1 VVEERLL
8 ARIWGRQ
15 LVSEDNLVA
24 GSGERLK
31 VVYPGR
37 ENRDSGPDFRG
48 AIIATEEC
56 GLLVGDVEIH
66 RMARD
71 WKSHGHHCDPRYN
84 DVILQVVWDGETS
97 VLLQNGKTVPT
108 LSLCHCLKG
117 SFDEVRCWAYLNVVP
132 SEPCYDAHTRLGDD
146 ELGRHLD
153 KAGEA
158 RFRLKASRF
167 ASTLAE
173 VQPSEVLYQGIM
185 GALGYTRNKE
195 QFEELAC
202 CLPLAVMQNICRG
215 KLVDEQIKVIKAML
229 LGMAG
234 LLPDDEKAEQESLK
248 HCLGNRE
255 PMSPSS
261 WRVFRVRPE
270 NHPVRRLSGA
280 AYLLARFMNEGLLE
294 GVLRLLDESSSDI
307 GRLEA
312 GFMVG
317 GQGYHSRGQRALIGQ
332 ARAREIAVN
341 IALPFAFAWAEAN
354 SQTTLA
360 ERALWLYRV
369 YPRSG
374 ENEITRGL
382 TKLLGSK
389 ASALVDSAQRQ
400 QGLIHL
406 DKTFCRQ
413 RRCVE
418 CPLAISMRG
427 TVTAP

>member
-1 VVEERLL
+1 M
-8 ARIWGRQ
+8 
-15 LVSEDNLVA
+15 
-24 GSGERLK
+24 
-31 VVYPGR
+31 
-37 ENRDSGPDFRG
+37 
-48 AIIATEEC
+48 
-56 GLLVGDVEIH
+56 LVGDVEIH

-71 WKSHGHHCDPRYN
+71 WKSHGHHCDPGYN

-117 SFDEVRCWAYLNVVP
+117 SLDEVCCWAYLDMVP
-132 SEPCYDAHTRLGDD
+132 SEPCHDAHKRLGDD

-167 ASTLAE
+167 AAALAE
-173 VQPSEVLYQGIM
+173 KQPSEVLYLGIM

-202 CLPLAVMQNICRG
+202 RLPLVVVQNLCRG
-215 KLVDEQIKVIKAML
+215 KPVEEQVKVIKALL

-234 LLPDDEKAEQESLK
+234 LLPEDEKAEQGSLK
-248 HCLGNRE
+248 YCLGNLE

-270 NHPVRRLSGA
+270 NHPARRLSGA

-294 GVLRLLDESSSDI
+294 GVLRLVDESSSDI

-312 GFMVG
+312 GLMVG
-317 GQGYHSRGQRALIGQ
+317 GQGCHSLGERALIGQ

-354 SQTTLA
+354 SQSTLA
-360 ERALWLYRV
+360 ERVLWLYKV

-389 ASALVDSAQRQ
+389 ASALMDSSQRQ

-418 CPLAISMRG
+418 CPLAISMQG
-427 TVTAP
+427 TSPRPEAAIGSP

>member
-1 VVEERLL
+1 M
-8 ARIWGRQ
+8 
-15 LVSEDNLVA
+15 
-24 GSGERLK
+24 
-31 VVYPGR
+31 
-37 ENRDSGPDFRG
+37 
-48 AIIATEEC
+48 
-56 GLLVGDVEIH
+56 LVGDVEIH

-71 WKSHGHHCDPRYN
+71 WKGHGHHCDPGYN
-84 DVILQVVWDGETS
+84 DVILQVVWDGEAS

-117 SFDEVRCWAYLNVVP
+117 SLDEVRCWAYLNVVP
-132 SEPCYDAHTRLGDD
+132 SEPCNDARKRLGDD
-146 ELGRHLD
+146 ELGRQLD
-153 KAGEA
+153 KAGEV

-167 ASTLAE
+167 AATLAE
-173 VQPSEVLYQGIM
+173 KQPCEVLYQGIM
-185 GALGYTRNKE
+185 GALGYTKNKE

-202 CLPLAVMQNICRG
+202 RLPLAVMQNLCRG
-215 KLVDEQIKVIKAML
+215 KPVEEQIKVIKALL

-234 LLPDDEKAEQESLK
+234 LLPEDEKAEQGSLK
-248 HCLGNRE
+248 YCWGNRE

-270 NHPVRRLSGA
+270 NHPARRLSGA

-294 GVLRLLDESSSDI
+294 GVLRLVDESSSDI

-317 GQGYHSRGQRALIGQ
+317 GQGCHSLGEHALIGQ
-332 ARAREIAVN
+332 ARAREIAAN
-341 IALPFAFAWAEAN
+341 IALPFTFAWAEAN
-354 SQTTLA
+354 SQSTLA
-360 ERALWLYRV
+360 ERVLWLYKV

-389 ASALVDSAQRQ
+389 ASALVDSVQRQ

-418 CPLAISMRG
+418 CPLAISMQG